1 MQHVGKTVDDV
12 RLRWNNYK
20 YNNRKYLRK
29 ESCMQQHLFE
39 HLPSEGHDSF
49 LDDASIIFFD
59 KTDPKDPNKRE
70 PYWRHTLK
78 AMAHQGLN
86 VEDD

>member
-1 MQHVGKTVDDV
+1 
-12 RLRWNNYK
+12 
-20 YNNRKYLRK
+20 
-29 ESCMQQHLFE
+29 MQQHLFE

-86 VEDD
+86 VEDDWFLQFCVTYISHTLYSINCLY